1 MRSKVAVVVAALDL
15 YFRGLSLRQVAE
27 HLQFT
32 QGVKVSHSTIHNW
45 IKKYVELVNEY
56 VKTLRVN
63 SSGRW
68 LMDDT
73 MVKVSGRHMVL
84 WALLDNETRYLL
96 ALHISSKRGAD
107 EAQKLIRW
115 GLKTAKTKPSELVS
129 DGLNSYSVAIEREFH
144 ANPSQHNMI
153 HIKGP
158 LTAGFNNRMER
169 FHGVL
174 KSRVKTMGKLE
185 NEETAKTFAKGFEIY
200 YNFIKP
206 HKALEGKTPAQAVGL
221 TSKKN
226 DWLSLITNADRHIR
240 QIRSNS

>member
-1 MRSKVAVVVAALDL
+1 MRSRVAAIVSALDL
-15 YFRGLSLRQVAE
+15 YFRGLSLRQVTE

-32 QGVKVSHSTIHNW
+32 QGVKVSHGTIHNW
-45 IKKYVELVNEY
+45 IKKYVELVSEY

-63 SSGRW
+63 SSSRW
-68 LMDDT
+68 HMDDT
-73 MVKVSGRHMVL
+73 LIKVSGRHMVL
-84 WALLDNETRYLL
+84 WALLDSETRYLL

-107 EAQKLIRW
+107 EAQKIIRW

-129 DGLNSYSVAIEREFH
+129 DGLNSYGVAIERELK
-144 ANPSQHNMI
+144 ANPSQQNVI

-158 LTAGFNNRMER
+158 LTASFNNKMER

-174 KSRVKTMGKLE
+174 KTRVKTMGKLE

-206 HKALEGKTPAQAVGL
+206 HRALKGKTPAQAIGL

-240 QIRSNS
+240 QIHSNS